1 MSLLKQ
7 GMLTFFIA
15 IPIHNKTET
24 RGMSKLPVSTKLYS
38 AVNLVNILMHQKQFW
53 KLYRRKVKTRKDSY
67 NEDIKTHY
75 K

>member
-24 RGMSKLPVSTKLYS
+24 RGMSKLPVSTTLYS
-38 AVNLVNILMHQKQFW
+38 AVNLVNIVMHQFW

-67 NEDIKTHY
+67 NEDIKTRY